1 MSSSNV
7 ANRGKEKGSSCGIE
21 KKKSQFNIPTFLLL
35 KNGEHTLKS
44 CHFKDETFLPILKMD
59 TKEFLDLNNNLEMSS
74 ANTLSYNEGFYE
86 RDWNELFEL
95 DKERTRQ
102 KFD

>member
-1 MSSSNV
+1 
-7 ANRGKEKGSSCGIE
+7 
-21 KKKSQFNIPTFLLL
+21 
-35 KNGEHTLKS
+35 
-44 CHFKDETFLPILKMD
+44 MD